1 MPPQAVGRGDTE
13 EWAAWRREEAPAD
26 ARMVGIGIH
35 FPGKETPSSSTKL
48 TLTPGTLCCA
58 QIMFNEHIRN
68 QLLPL

>member
-35 FPGKETPSSSTKL
+35 FSLERDPIFLDKAHPHSWH
-48 TLTPGTLCCA
+48 TLLCT
-58 QIMFNEHIRN
+58 NN
-68 QLLPL
+68 V